1 MKKKIEI
8 FCTLGP
14 SSLNKK
20 FLNFSNK
27 NISLLRLNLS
37 HIESHKLANTIKFV
51 RKYSKVPIC
60 IDTEGSQI
68 RSKVKAT
75 KFLKA
80 NSMIKIYKANGKF
93 NLYPSYVFEKLKAGD
108 LLNIGFRDLLIKI
121 KKIEK
126 KIIKAKV
133 IRSGYLENNK
143 GIHLE
148 NRKIK
153 LNFLTEK
160 DFRSIKIAK
169 KMKIKYFALSFTNSH
184 EDVIKFNKLLKNEI
198 KIFKLESSSAIKNLD
213 KILKVGKKF
222 LIDRGDLSKEISTE
236 MIPIAQ
242 RKINL
247 LGKRKKK
254 DIYVATNFLE
264 SMLKNNYPTR
274 GEVND
279 IYNTLELGSK
289 GVVLAAETAIG
300 KFPINSVKFLKKII
314 KIFSKY
320 N

>member
-1 MKKKIEI
+1 M
-8 FCTLGP
+8 
-14 SSLNKK
+14 
-20 FLNFSNK
+20 
-27 NISLLRLNLS
+27 
-37 HIESHKLANTIKFV
+37 
-51 RKYSKVPIC
+51 
-60 IDTEGSQI
+60 
-68 RSKVKAT
+68 
-75 KFLKA
+75 
-80 NSMIKIYKANGKF
+80 
-93 NLYPSYVFEKLKAGD
+93 
-108 LLNIGFRDLLIKI
+108 
-121 KKIEK
+121 
-126 KIIKAKV
+126 AKV

-143 GIHLE
+143 GVHLE
-148 NRKIK
+148 NRKLK
-153 LNFLTEK
+153 LNFLTDK
-160 DFRSIKIAK
+160 DFRSIKIAEK
-169 KMKIKYFALSFTNSH
+169 LKIKHFALSFTNSH
-184 EDVIKFNKLLKNEI
+184 EDVIKFNKLLKNKV
-198 KIFKLESSSAIKNLD
+198 KIFKLESKSALKNLD

-247 LGKRKKK
+247 LAKRKKK

-314 KIFSKY
+314 KIFNKY